1 MGASLECANLLALW
15 YLYQSGA
22 KAPHSKEASDF
33 MERELFQL
41 EHSRGPL
48 PGTFITF
55 EGIDGSGKSTQL
67 RLLGNFLR
75 ANGCDLLLTRE
86 PGGTTLGLRLRAAL
100 LDAMEEVD
108 PLTELLVFAADRA
121 QHVRRLLRPALK
133 AGRVVISDRYADA
146 TVAYQGAGRGFS
158 PELIS
163 QIVQLATEGLKPDL
177 TLLFDL
183 PIEESANR
191 TARRS
196 SGKNS
201 GKISPDRLDI
211 ENADFHARVRDAY
224 LQIALKE
231 PDRVKV
237 IDTSGPVENT
247 QERVKEIIV
256 PFLESRGHL
265 TNLNDSSRGS
275 LQEQDR

>member
-1 MGASLECANLLALW
+1 V
-15 YLYQSGA
+15 
-22 KAPHSKEASDF
+22 
-33 MERELFQL
+33 
-41 EHSRGPL
+41 

-75 ANGCDLLLTRE
+75 ARGCDALLTRE
-86 PGGTTLGLRLRAAL
+86 PGGTGLGVRLRAAL

-121 QHVRRLLRPALK
+121 QHVRRVLRPALQGGK
-133 AGRVVISDRYADA
+133 VVISDRYADA

-183 PIEESANR
+183 SITESTSR
-191 TARRS
+191 TARRTS
-196 SGKNS
+196 GRTSGKLTR
-201 GKISPDRLDI
+201 DRLDI
-211 ENADFHARVRDAY
+211 EKADFHERVRDAY
-224 LQIALKE
+224 LQIALAE
-231 PDRVKV
+231 PERVKL
-237 IDTSGPVENT
+237 IDTSGPVEQT
-247 QERVKEIIV
+247 QERVKEILI
-256 PFLESRGHL
+256 PFLQSRGHL
-265 TNLNDSSRGS
+265 AMKYV
-275 LQEQDR
+275 

>member
-1 MGASLECANLLALW
+1 M
-15 YLYQSGA
+15 Q
-22 KAPHSKEASDF
+22 
-33 MERELFQL
+33 
-41 EHSRGPL
+41 
-48 PGTFITF
+48 GTFITI
-55 EGIDGSGKSTQL
+55 EGIDGSVNSTQL

-75 ANGCDLLLTRE
+75 ANGCDLLFTRE

-121 QHVRRLLRPALK
+121 QHVRRLLRPALE

-183 PIEESANR
+183 PIEESTNR

-196 SGKNS
+196 TGKNS
-201 GKISPDRLDI
+201 GKISRDRLDI
-211 ENADFHARVRDAY
+211 EHADFHARVRDAY
-224 LQIALKE
+224 LQIALRE
-231 PDRVKV
+231 PERVKL

-247 QERVKEIIV
+247 QERVREIIV
-256 PFLESRGHL
+256 PFLQSRGHL
-265 TNLNDSSRGS
+265 SIADSR
-275 LQEQDR
+275 LPIAD